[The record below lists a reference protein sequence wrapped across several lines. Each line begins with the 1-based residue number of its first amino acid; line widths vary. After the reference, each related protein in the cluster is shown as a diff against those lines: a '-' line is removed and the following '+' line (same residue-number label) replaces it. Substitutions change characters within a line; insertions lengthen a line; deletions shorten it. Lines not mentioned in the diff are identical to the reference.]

1 MFYKIKK
8 IIFISSLF
16 FIFSCATSQQGT
28 EQMVSFS
35 SIPNGATVKTSHGF
49 SCSITPCKIK
59 LPRNKSF
66 KATISKP
73 GFTTEVVKV
82 DSLPSGAGAVGADGA
97 SGNGGAGGGGAGAMM
112 VGTETVTAAT
122 YPVTIGYD
130 VYKGGV
136 FELSPNEVNV
146 KLQST
151 TAMVLEEIRTISN
164 MDLFKN

>member
-8 IIFISSLF
+8 LIFISSLF

-82 DSLPSGAGAVGADGA
+82 DSLPSGAGAVGAVGSA
-97 SGNGGAGGGGAGAMM
+97 LIGG
-112 VGTETVTAAT
+112 VLVT
-122 YPVTIGYD
+122 GYD

-136 FELSPNEVNV
+136 FELSPNEVSV

-164 MDLFKN
+164 MELFKN

>member
-8 IIFISSLF
+8 LIFISSLF

-28 EQMVSFS
+28 EQIVSFS
-35 SIPNGATVKTSHGF
+35 STPNGATVKTSHGF

-82 DSLPSGAGAVGADGA
+82 DSLPSGAGAVGAVGSA
-97 SGNGGAGGGGAGAMM
+97 LIGG
-112 VGTETVTAAT
+112 VLVT
-122 YPVTIGYD
+122 GYD

-136 FELSPNEVNV
+136 FELSPNDVTV

-164 MDLFKN
+164 MELFKN

>member
-1 MFYKIKK
+1 
-8 IIFISSLF
+8 
-16 FIFSCATSQQGT
+16 
-28 EQMVSFS
+28 MVSFS

-49 SCSITPCKIK
+49 SCSITPCNIG
-59 LPRNKSF
+59 LPRNLSF
-66 KATISKP
+66 KATISKR

-82 DSLPSGAGAVGADGA
+82 DSLPSGAGAVGAVGSA
-97 SGNGGAGGGGAGAMM
+97 LIGG
-112 VGTETVTAAT
+112 VLVT
-122 YPVTIGYD
+122 GYD

-136 FELSPNEVNV
+136 FELSPNEVSV

>member
-1 MFYKIKK
+1 MFYKVIK

-28 EQMVSFS
+28 EKMVSFS

-82 DSLPSGAGAVGADGA
+82 DSLPSGAGAVGAVGSA
-97 SGNGGAGGGGAGAMM
+97 LIGG
-112 VGTETVTAAT
+112 VLVT
-122 YPVTIGYD
+122 GYD

-136 FELSPNEVNV
+136 FELSPNEVSV
-146 KLQST
+146 KLKST
-151 TAMVLEEIRTISN
+151 TAMVLEELRTISN
-164 MDLFKN
+164 MDLFTLGNLKSQSKALNGYRDRN

>member
-1 MFYKIKK
+1 MFYKVKK

-82 DSLPSGAGAVGADGA
+82 DSLPSGAGAVGAVGSA
-97 SGNGGAGGGGAGAMM
+97 LIGG
-112 VGTETVTAAT
+112 VLVT
-122 YPVTIGYD
+122 GYD

-136 FELSPNEVNV
+136 FELSPNEVSV

-151 TAMVLEEIRTISN
+151 TAMVLEEIRNISN

>member
-8 IIFISSLF
+8 MIFISSLF

-82 DSLPSGAGAVGADGA
+82 DSLPSGAGAVGAVGSA
-97 SGNGGAGGGGAGAMM
+97 LIGG
-112 VGTETVTAAT
+112 VLVT
-122 YPVTIGYD
+122 GYD

>member
-28 EQMVSFS
+28 EQMVSLS

-82 DSLPSGAGAVGADGA
+82 DSLPSGAGAVGAVGSA
-97 SGNGGAGGGGAGAMM
+97 LIGG
-112 VGTETVTAAT
+112 VLVT
-122 YPVTIGYD
+122 GYD

-136 FELSPNEVNV
+136 FELSPNEVSV

>member
-82 DSLPSGAGAVGADGA
+82 DSLPSGAGAVGAVGSA
-97 SGNGGAGGGGAGAMM
+97 LIGG
-112 VGTETVTAAT
+112 VLVT
-122 YPVTIGYD
+122 GYD

-136 FELSPNEVNV
+136 FELSPNQVSV

-164 MDLFKN
+164 MELFKN

>member
-1 MFYKIKK
+1 MFYKVKK

-82 DSLPSGAGAVGADGA
+82 DSLPSGAGAVGAVGSA
-97 SGNGGAGGGGAGAMM
+97 LIGG
-112 VGTETVTAAT
+112 VLVT
-122 YPVTIGYD
+122 GYD

-136 FELSPNEVNV
+136 FELSPNEVSV

-164 MDLFKN
+164 MALFKN

>member
-82 DSLPSGAGAVGADGA
+82 DSLPSGAGAVGAVGSA
-97 SGNGGAGGGGAGAMM
+97 LIGG
-112 VGTETVTAAT
+112 VLVT
-122 YPVTIGYD
+122 GYD

-136 FELSPNEVNV
+136 FELSPNEVSV

-151 TAMVLEEIRTISN
+151 NAMVLEEIRTISN

>member
-82 DSLPSGAGAVGADGA
+82 DSLPSGAGAVGAVGSA
-97 SGNGGAGGGGAGAMM
+97 LIGG
-112 VGTETVTAAT
+112 VLVT
-122 YPVTIGYD
+122 GYD

-136 FELSPNEVNV
+136 FELSPNEVSV
-146 KLQST
+146 KLLST
-151 TAMVLEEIRTISN
+151 NAMVLEEIRGVSN
-164 MDLFKN
+164 MDLFIN

>member
-8 IIFISSLF
+8 LIFISSLF

-49 SCSITPCKIK
+49 SCSLTPCKIK

-82 DSLPSGAGAVGADGA
+82 DSLPSGAGAVGAVGSA
-97 SGNGGAGGGGAGAMM
+97 LIGG
-112 VGTETVTAAT
+112 VLVT
-122 YPVTIGYD
+122 GYD

-136 FELSPNEVNV
+136 FELSPNEVSV

-164 MDLFKN
+164 MDLFKTK

>member
-1 MFYKIKK
+1 MFYKVKK
-8 IIFISSLF
+8 IILISTLF

-82 DSLPSGAGAVGADGA
+82 DSLPSGAGAVGAVGSA
-97 SGNGGAGGGGAGAMM
+97 LIGG
-112 VGTETVTAAT
+112 VLVT
-122 YPVTIGYD
+122 GYD

-136 FELSPNEVNV
+136 FELSPNEVSV

-151 TAMVLEEIRTISN
+151 NAMVLEEIRTISN

>member
-8 IIFISSLF
+8 LTFISSLF

-66 KATISKP
+66 EATVSKP

-82 DSLPSGAGAVGADGA
+82 DSLPSGAGAVGAVGSA
-97 SGNGGAGGGGAGAMM
+97 LIGG
-112 VGTETVTAAT
+112 VLVT
-122 YPVTIGYD
+122 GYD

-136 FELSPNEVNV
+136 FELSPNEVSV

-151 TAMVLEEIRTISN
+151 TAMVLEEIRTISK
-164 MDLFKN
+164 MELFKN

>member
-1 MFYKIKK
+1 MFHKVKK

-82 DSLPSGAGAVGADGA
+82 DSLPSGAGAVGAVGSA
-97 SGNGGAGGGGAGAMM
+97 LIGG
-112 VGTETVTAAT
+112 VLVT
-122 YPVTIGYD
+122 GYD

-136 FELSPNEVNV
+136 FELSPNEVSV

-164 MDLFKN
+164 MELFKN

>member
-8 IIFISSLF
+8 LIFISSLF

-82 DSLPSGAGAVGADGA
+82 DSLPSGAGAVGAVGSA
-97 SGNGGAGGGGAGAMM
+97 LIGG
-112 VGTETVTAAT
+112 VLVT
-122 YPVTIGYD
+122 GYD

-136 FELSPNEVNV
+136 FELSPNEVSV

-151 TAMVLEEIRTISN
+151 NAMVLEEIRTISN

>member
-1 MFYKIKK
+1 MFYKINKL
-8 IIFISSLF
+8 IFISSLF

-82 DSLPSGAGAVGADGA
+82 DSLPSGAGAVGAVGSA
-97 SGNGGAGGGGAGAMM
+97 LIGG
-112 VGTETVTAAT
+112 VLVT
-122 YPVTIGYD
+122 GYD

-136 FELSPNEVNV
+136 FELSPNEVSV

-164 MDLFKN
+164 MELFKN

>member
-1 MFYKIKK
+1 MFYKVKK

-82 DSLPSGAGAVGADGA
+82 DSLPSGAGAVGAVGSA
-97 SGNGGAGGGGAGAMM
+97 LIGG
-112 VGTETVTAAT
+112 VLVT
-122 YPVTIGYD
+122 GYD

>member
-82 DSLPSGAGAVGADGA
+82 DSLPSGAGAVGAVGSA
-97 SGNGGAGGGGAGAMM
+97 LIGG
-112 VGTETVTAAT
+112 VLVT
-122 YPVTIGYD
+122 GYD

-136 FELSPNEVNV
+136 FELSPNEVSV

-164 MDLFKN
+164 MELFKN

>member
-8 IIFISSLF
+8 LIFISSLF

-82 DSLPSGAGAVGADGA
+82 DSLPSGAGAVGAVGSA
-97 SGNGGAGGGGAGAMM
+97 LIGG
-112 VGTETVTAAT
+112 VLVT
-122 YPVTIGYD
+122 GYD

-136 FELSPNEVNV
+136 FELSPNEVSV
-146 KLQST
+146 KLLST
-151 TAMVLEEIRTISN
+151 NAMVLEEIRGVSN
-164 MDLFKN
+164 MDLFIN

>member
-1 MFYKIKK
+1 MQIIPFNWFRGNMFYKIKK
-8 IIFISSLF
+8 LIFISSLF

-82 DSLPSGAGAVGADGA
+82 DSLPSGAGAVGAVGSA
-97 SGNGGAGGGGAGAMM
+97 LIGG
-112 VGTETVTAAT
+112 VLVT
-122 YPVTIGYD
+122 GYD

-136 FELSPNEVNV
+136 FELSPNEVSV
-146 KLQST
+146 KLKST

>member
-8 IIFISSLF
+8 LILISSLF

-66 KATISKP
+66 EATVSKP
-73 GFTTEVVKV
+73 GFTTEIVKV
-82 DSLPSGAGAVGADGA
+82 DSLPSGAGAVGAVGSA
-97 SGNGGAGGGGAGAMM
+97 LIGG
-112 VGTETVTAAT
+112 VLVT
-122 YPVTIGYD
+122 GYD

-136 FELSPNEVNV
+136 FELSPNEVSV
-146 KLQST
+146 KLLST
-151 TAMVLEEIRTISN
+151 NAMVLEEIRGVSN
-164 MDLFKN
+164 MDLFIN

>member
-8 IIFISSLF
+8 LIFISSLF

-82 DSLPSGAGAVGADGA
+82 DSLPSGAGAVGAVGSA
-97 SGNGGAGGGGAGAMM
+97 LIGG
-112 VGTETVTAAT
+112 VLVT
-122 YPVTIGYD
+122 GYD

-136 FELSPNEVNV
+136 FELSPNEVSV
-146 KLQST
+146 KLKST

-164 MDLFKN
+164 MDFFLKTK

>member
-8 IIFISSLF
+8 IIFILSLF

-28 EQMVSFS
+28 EQTVSFS

-82 DSLPSGAGAVGADGA
+82 DSLPSGAGAFGAVGSALI
-97 SGNGGAGGGGAGAMM
+97 GG
-112 VGTETVTAAT
+112 VLVT
-122 YPVTIGYD
+122 GYD

-136 FELSPNEVNV
+136 FELSPNEVSV

>member
-82 DSLPSGAGAVGADGA
+82 DSLPSGAGAVGAVGSA
-97 SGNGGAGGGGAGAMM
+97 LIGG
-112 VGTETVTAAT
+112 VLVT
-122 YPVTIGYD
+122 GYD

-136 FELSPNEVNV
+136 FELSPNDVSI

-164 MDLFKN
+164 MELFKN

>member
-1 MFYKIKK
+1 MQIIPFNYFRGYMFYKVKK

-82 DSLPSGAGAVGADGA
+82 DSLPSGAGAVGAVGSA
-97 SGNGGAGGGGAGAMM
+97 LIGG
-112 VGTETVTAAT
+112 VLVT
-122 YPVTIGYD
+122 GYD

-136 FELSPNEVNV
+136 FELSPNEVSV

-164 MDLFKN
+164 MELFKN

>member
-8 IIFISSLF
+8 LIFISSLF

-28 EQMVSFS
+28 EQIVSFS
-35 SIPNGATVKTSHGF
+35 STPSGATVNTSHGF

-66 KATISKP
+66 EATVSKP

-82 DSLPSGAGAVGADGA
+82 DSLPSGAGAVGAVGSA
-97 SGNGGAGGGGAGAMM
+97 LIGG
-112 VGTETVTAAT
+112 VLVT
-122 YPVTIGYD
+122 GYD

-136 FELSPNEVNV
+136 FELSPNEVSV
-146 KLQST
+146 KLLST
-151 TAMVLEEIRTISN
+151 NAMVLEEIRGVSN
-164 MDLFKN
+164 MDLFIN

>member
-1 MFYKIKK
+1 MFYKVKK

-82 DSLPSGAGAVGADGA
+82 DSLPSGAGAGDYILIN
-97 SGNGGAGGGGAGAMM
+97 SHRMDC
-112 VGTETVTAAT
+112 TS
-122 YPVTIGYD
+122 
-130 VYKGGV
+130 
-136 FELSPNEVNV
+136 LSMPT
-146 KLQST
+146 ST
-151 TAMVLEEIRTISN
+151 TKMTLTSR
-164 MDLFKN
+164 

>member
-82 DSLPSGAGAVGADGA
+82 DSLPSGAGAVGAVGSA
-97 SGNGGAGGGGAGAMM
+97 LIGG
-112 VGTETVTAAT
+112 VLVT
-122 YPVTIGYD
+122 GYD
-130 VYKGGV
+130 IYKGGV
-136 FELSPNEVNV
+136 FELSPNEVSV

>member
-1 MFYKIKK
+1 MFYKVKK

-28 EQMVSFS
+28 EQMVSFT

-82 DSLPSGAGAVGADGA
+82 DSLPSGAGAVGAVGSA
-97 SGNGGAGGGGAGAMM
+97 LIGG
-112 VGTETVTAAT
+112 VLVT
-122 YPVTIGYD
+122 GYD

-136 FELSPNEVNV
+136 FELSPNEVSV
-146 KLQST
+146 KLKST

>member
-1 MFYKIKK
+1 MQIIPFNYFRGYMFYKIKK

-82 DSLPSGAGAVGADGA
+82 DSLPSGAGAIGAVGSALI
-97 SGNGGAGGGGAGAMM
+97 GG
-112 VGTETVTAAT
+112 VLVT
-122 YPVTIGYD
+122 GYD

-136 FELSPNEVNV
+136 FELSPNEVSV

-164 MDLFKN
+164 MELFKN

>member
-66 KATISKP
+66 EATVSKP

-82 DSLPSGAGAVGADGA
+82 DSLPSGAGAVGA
-97 SGNGGAGGGGAGAMM
+97 
-112 VGTETVTAAT
+112 VGTLRRRVVCSPICAQSADE
-122 YPVTIGYD
+122 PRRSRG
-130 VYKGGV
+130 VY
-136 FELSPNEVNV
+136 
-146 KLQST
+146 LQGSWQ
-151 TAMVLEEIRTISN
+151 VYV
-164 MDLFKN
+164 